1 VAHRKVQLY
10 KYLLL
15 DSGWR
20 YCRAAFYENNRI
32 KPHVV
37 LTPHG
42 EVTAKGG
49 QYYLGFARGWEP
61 IGNDPAE
68 AQRLLLKKRG
78 ELQVVA
84 NGGNVVEHQQTWV
97 SGTLRSA
104 FDAWLEEVKDSGK
117 HQDTQDAKAL
127 VADEFGRSCKVKQ
140 LSAVTRQHCLQY
152 INAWLKKQ
160 GNDDRTRFNKFLHLR
175 QFLHHNRLSDLL
187 TKKDA
192 PSYSVKDPLA
202 FEDDELSLFWK
213 VCQPYKRLMY
223 KVFLC
228 CGLRLQEIM
237 TLRWEDIVWNEG
249 VVRIQP
255 RPEWK
260 YIPKRH
266 HCRDIPLQ
274 DDLLTELRERKR
286 TSGCPLVFSTKSG
299 RPIKHHW
306 DDCQTLFMK
315 TKVVPMEKAH
325 PHTFRATFCTTLLR
339 QGVPIPDV
347 MRLMG
352 HKDVASTMRY
362 MAVLRR
368 SELRE
373 KIASVKFAVV

>member
-1 VAHRKVQLY
+1 MAHRKVQLY

-37 LTPHG
+37 LTPQG
-42 EVTAKGG
+42 EVTLKDG
-49 QYYLGFARGWEP
+49 QYYLGFARKWEP
-61 IGNDPAE
+61 VGNDPGE
-68 AQRLLLKKRG
+68 AHRLLLKKRG

-84 NGGNVVEHQQTWV
+84 NGGTVVEQQQTKV

-104 FDAWLEEVKDSGK
+104 FDAWLEEVEDSGK
-117 HQDTQDAKAL
+117 HQDTYDAKAL
-127 VADEFGRSCKVKQ
+127 VALEFIKSCKAKL
-140 LSAVTRQHCLQY
+140 LSAVTRQQCLQY

-160 GNDDRTRFNKFLHLR
+160 GNDDRTRFNKYLHLR
-175 QFLHHNRLSDLL
+175 QFLQWHKLEEHL
-187 TKKDA
+187 TRKDA

-213 VCQPYKRLMY
+213 VCQPYKRLLY
-223 KVFLC
+223 SVLLC

-237 TLRWEDIVWNEG
+237 TLRWVDIIWNEG
-249 VVRIQP
+249 VIRIQP
-255 RPEWK
+255 RPEWG
-260 YIPKRH
+260 YVPKKH

-274 DDLLTELRERKR
+274 DDLLKELRERKL
-286 TSGCPLVFSTKSG
+286 TSKSPLVFSTKSG
-299 RPIKHHW
+299 RPLKHHW
-306 DDCQTLFMK
+306 DDCQVLFKK
-315 TKVVPMEKAH
+315 TRTVPLEKAH

-362 MAVLRR
+362 MAVLRTT
-368 SELRE
+368 ELRE
-373 KIASVKFAVV
+373 KIARVKFAIN